1 MKFEIKNRFTGAV
14 QFAAE
19 IKCDG
24 DASTSIKLG
33 LAVRSAILHGADLGG
48 ADLYGAYLGGVDL
61 RKTNLCG
68 PALGKASLGGAT
80 LGGAKSD
87 VKTVWPPLSI
97 LAEGTLNVW
106 KKLKNNAIANLE
118 IPAKAKRINSTGRK
132 CRAEFAKVLS
142 IVSRGGKKIN
152 IGHASHDGT
161 EYKVGKIVKPDKYD
175 HDFRVECSHGIHFFI
190 TREEAENYE

>member
-48 ADLYGAYLGGVDL
+48 A
-61 RKTNLCG
+61 NLC
-68 PALGKASLGGAT
+68 
-80 LGGAKSD
+80 GAKSD